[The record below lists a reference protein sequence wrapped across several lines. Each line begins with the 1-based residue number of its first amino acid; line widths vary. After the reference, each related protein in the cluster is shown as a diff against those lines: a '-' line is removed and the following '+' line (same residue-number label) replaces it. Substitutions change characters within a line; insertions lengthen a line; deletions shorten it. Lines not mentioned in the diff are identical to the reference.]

1 MPPTA
6 VPPQPGDHDRQR
18 DVRRL
23 SKLLRDGG
31 YTYDQSKHLVA
42 EARRR
47 VGLTPPKRKRG
58 AVDRLTS
65 DELDALLNEAY
76 EQSGTRGLMV
86 RTLVE
91 TGSRV
96 GAFCRMRADDVSFAD
111 LEVRVVD
118 KGDKARD
125 VPILRSLANEL
136 RLHLGE
142 RRTGYLFPS
151 PRGGAYSKRRV
162 QQIVK
167 EVAAEAGITKRVY
180 PHLLRHTTAQRLADR
195 GMPEN
200 LLQRFLGHESPETTQ
215 VYYEPSRANVDRAF
229 REAMSREAMGGDRPR
244 QGGTGGR

>member
-1 MPPTA
+1 MIQTDDPPTL
-6 VPPQPGDHDRQR
+6 GEHDRQR

-23 SKLLRDGG
+23 AKLLRDGG

-47 VGLTPPKRKRG
+47 VGLTPPKRRRG

-65 DELDALLNEAY
+65 DELDALLGEAY

-136 RLHLGE
+136 RLHLGD

-151 PRGGAYSKRRV
+151 PRGGEYSKRRV

-200 LLQRFLGHESPETTQ
+200 LLQRFLGHDSPETTQ

-229 REAMSREAMGGDRPR
+229 REAMGKAQMGGARSAEP
-244 QGGTGGR
+244 

>member
-1 MPPTA
+1 MTPTDDTPA
-6 VPPQPGDHDRQR
+6 RGDDPSPHDRQR

-23 SKLLRDGG
+23 AKLLRDGG

-47 VGLTPPKRKRG
+47 VGLTPPRRRSG

-65 DELDALLNEAY
+65 EELGALLDTAY
-76 EQSGTRGLMV
+76 ERSGTHGLMV
-86 RTLVE
+86 RVLVE

-136 RLHLGE
+136 RLHLGQ

-151 PRGGAYSKRRV
+151 PRGGEYSKRRV

-167 EVAAEAGITKRVY
+167 EVAAGAGITKRVY

-229 REAMSREAMGGDRPR
+229 REAMGRARP
-244 QGGTGGR
+244 GAE